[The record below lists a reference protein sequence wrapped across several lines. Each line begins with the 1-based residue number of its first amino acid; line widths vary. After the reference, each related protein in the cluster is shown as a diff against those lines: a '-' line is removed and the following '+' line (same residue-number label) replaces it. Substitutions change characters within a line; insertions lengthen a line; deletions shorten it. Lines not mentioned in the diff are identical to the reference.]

1 MAEERAKRRLAAI
14 LAADVVGYSRLM
26 EVDEAATLVALKAR
40 RRDLL
45 GPLVA
50 RHEGRIF
57 KTTGDGVL
65 VDFASAVNAVQ
76 CAVDL
81 QHAMSAAN
89 SDQPEDRHIVL
100 RIGVNLGDVMVEGSD
115 LYGDGV
121 NVAARL
127 EALAEPGGI
136 LVSSTAY
143 DHVRNKVKAGFDD
156 LGPQT
161 LKNIAEPVRAY
172 RLSGT
177 PAVNV
182 TAPKPATDKPS
193 IAVLPFANMSGD
205 PEQEYFSDGITE
217 DIITELSRLHSLFV
231 ISRNSSSHYKGQSP
245 RAQDIGRELGVE
257 YFVEGSVRKAGDRV
271 RITAQLIEVKGGG
284 HLWAERYD
292 RKLDDIFAV
301 QDEIVRTIVATLP
314 GRIENWRGERAMRAP
329 TDNLAAYDQMLKG
342 FKHLRLYRQSEIAN
356 ARAAFQ
362 RAITLDPVCARAH
375 AGLAFTHL
383 QDFFW
388 CNDLDGYR
396 IALPVAERALSLD
409 RDEPW
414 AHWVLALALV
424 KNRRHDEACR
434 LLERATLI
442 SPGSA
447 DIATMMGI
455 CLVHAGRHDEAIPWL
470 NLAIRLD
477 PFQPDWA
484 LEFLGTAH
492 LLKHRYREA
501 ISEFGRIVDPP
512 SWICAYIAAC
522 HALLNEANVASEQ
535 LAAYHRVLKAEH
547 GGRVSAEENALQ
559 MRMDIAT
566 YKDQEDQNLQISG
579 MRGAG
584 IQV

>member
-1 MAEERAKRRLAAI
+1 
-14 LAADVVGYSRLM
+14 
-26 EVDEAATLVALKAR
+26 
-40 RRDLL
+40 
-45 GPLVA
+45 
-50 RHEGRIF
+50 
-57 KTTGDGVL
+57 
-65 VDFASAVNAVQ
+65 
-76 CAVDL
+76 
-81 QHAMSAAN
+81 
-89 SDQPEDRHIVL
+89 
-100 RIGVNLGDVMVEGSD
+100 
-115 LYGDGV
+115 
-121 NVAARL
+121 
-127 EALAEPGGI
+127 
-136 LVSSTAY
+136 
-143 DHVRNKVKAGFDD
+143 
-156 LGPQT
+156 
-161 LKNIAEPVRAY
+161 
-172 RLSGT
+172 
-177 PAVNV
+177 
-182 TAPKPATDKPS
+182 
-193 IAVLPFANMSGD
+193 
-205 PEQEYFSDGITE
+205 
-217 DIITELSRLHSLFV
+217 
-231 ISRNSSSHYKGQSP
+231 
-245 RAQDIGRELGVE
+245 
-257 YFVEGSVRKAGDRV
+257 
-271 RITAQLIEVKGGG
+271 
-284 HLWAERYD
+284 
-292 RKLDDIFAV
+292 
-301 QDEIVRTIVATLP
+301 
-314 GRIENWRGERAMRAP
+314 
-329 TDNLAAYDQMLKG
+329 MLKG

-362 RAITLDPVCARAH
+362 RAIVLDPVCARAH
-375 AGLAFTHL
+375 AGLAFTYL

-434 LLERATLI
+434 LLQRATLI

-492 LLKHRYREA
+492 LLNHRYREA

-547 GGRVSAEENALQ
+547 SGRISAEENALQ

-566 YKDQEDQNLQISG
+566 YKDQEDQNLQIDG
-579 MRGAG
+579 MRRAG